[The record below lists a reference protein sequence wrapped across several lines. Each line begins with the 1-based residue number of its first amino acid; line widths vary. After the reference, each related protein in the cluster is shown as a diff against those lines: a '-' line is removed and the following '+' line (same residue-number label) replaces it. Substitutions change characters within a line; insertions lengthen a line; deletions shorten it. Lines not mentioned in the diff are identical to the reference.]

1 MAARAWS
8 CAHRLDVSV
17 SALIKAAECDCHS
30 MRPHGISELLLSCC
44 VLLPPC
50 RRREEVSQVYETP
63 LLDLV
68 FHAASVHRMY
78 NDPSMVRSLSA
89 HTQPCW
95 LLCWSGAQ
103 PPCPSDYSLTHTHTQ
118 SFISQTHMHTHTHT
132 YTRAC
137 LHRCSAA
144 HCCLSRR
151 VDVLRTAAI
160 AARAATGQRTQGSR
174 QRS

>member
-17 SALIKAAECDCHS
+17 SALIKAAECDCHT
-30 MRPHGISELLLSCC
+30 MRPHGIAELLLSCC

-118 SFISQTHMHTHTHT
+118 SFISQTHMHTHC
-132 YTRAC
+132 AC
-137 LHRCSAA
+137 LHRSSAA